1 MRTPALEQAWH
12 KLIMIEGYHVKEEK
26 GMVIRP
32 EAAMRM
38 YAALHTEYDVQQ
50 PVNNTYITE
59 EEFMNMYTLKKKVF
73 NFDGL
78 YERIV
83 ELLHSCDPDTYNY
96 EKDFQNDFCKL
107 LDNYYTELPEVRTIP
122 LLGQGGKRVY
132 WSLDIVLKFK
142 QQYVPI
148 ELKFRK
154 DEQSKAGYADDFK
167 EDVQRINSLLLQ
179 YDDMPIGF
187 AIILTN
193 IEELLKE
200 SLVKVSELDNE
211 QNQDNKIEVEKL
223 ESYYAGVVYRAQK
236 PPRKLTNKSFAP
248 YWEKKND

>member
-50 PVNNTYITE
+50 PVNKTYITE

-96 EKDFQNDFCKL
+96 EKDFQNDFCEIL
-107 LDNYYTELPEVRTIP
+107 GNCYIEESEVRTLP
-122 LLGQGGKRVY
+122 LFNQNGVQQKY
-132 WSLDIVLKFK
+132 WSLDIVLNIK
-142 QQYVPI
+142 Q
-148 ELKFRK
+148 K
-154 DEQSKAGYADDFK
+154 DA
-167 EDVQRINSLLLQ
+167 
-179 YDDMPIGF
+179 
-187 AIILTN
+187 AITN
-193 IEELLKE
+193 TT
-200 SLVKVSELDNE
+200 SLV
-211 QNQDNKIEVEKL
+211 
-223 ESYYAGVVYRAQK
+223 
-236 PPRKLTNKSFAP
+236 
-248 YWEKKND
+248 